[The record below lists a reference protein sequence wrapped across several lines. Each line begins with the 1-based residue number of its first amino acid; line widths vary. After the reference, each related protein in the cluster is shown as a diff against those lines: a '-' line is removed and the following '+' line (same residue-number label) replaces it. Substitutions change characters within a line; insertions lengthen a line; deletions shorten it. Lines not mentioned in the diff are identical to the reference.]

1 MSQKAKVW
9 HQEVEE
15 LLIEIVTMEQKGLLF
30 EIVTMKEIGSEIVV

>member
-15 LLIEIVTMEQKGLLF
+15 LLFEIVTMEQKGLLF